1 MTEAGL
7 EDIQNLERVSSGQ
20 GVRLAPERDTLLDK
34 LKIAYAQLTDAK
46 QEEDSYVKVGF
57 TETRTS
63 LKVSLAPFSLSYLP
77 LAQALQERFDD
88 QLVTLRLTKE
98 SVGEVQER
106 LQSANGA
113 ILVACTPMPCLP
125 AHLLRDIGSERKPGK
140 I

>member
-46 QEEDSYVKVGF
+46 QEEDSYVKGF

-63 LKVSLAPFSLSYLP
+63 LK
-77 LAQALQERFDD
+77 ALQERFDD